1 MKRWFMI
8 AACWS
13 LLFAVLG
20 QPTMAQAKVF
30 KNSFLQFDLPDDW
43 TCVLANTEWI
53 CNPINKAQSREAVL
67 VIAAKAAG
75 PEDNFESFQ
84 KNLAT
89 PRTIQSRIGAPV
101 ESKVLQVKQVRIQG
115 QSWLEALHFGSEIEE
130 FYTQYLVTVK
140 EQLSILVSLSCQK
153 ATFTKYSSLFSRI
166 IPTFRIIAGSNLL
179 KKPLPY
185 LNQPT
190 TPAQPVAVAPN
201 LPEEP
206 RGPEKRPVIFWFL
219 IGLSVLVV
227 TLFIFALKG
236 DSSDRSSRKRSR
248 DRSKPR

>member
-1 MKRWFMI
+1 MI
-8 AACWS
+8 KHCSVLALCWTVLLAAS
-13 LLFAVLG
+13 
-20 QPTMAQAKVF
+20 AQAKVF

-53 CNPINKAQSREAVL
+53 CNPMNKAATREAVL

-84 KNLAT
+84 KNLSL
-89 PRTIQSRIGAPV
+89 PRTIQSRVGAEI
-101 ESKVLQVKQVRIQG
+101 ESKVLQVKPLKIQG
-115 QSWLEALHFGSEIEE
+115 QTWLEALHFGSEIEE

-153 ATFTKYSSLFSRI
+153 AVFTKYSSLFSKI
-166 IPTFRIIAGSNLL
+166 IPTFRIIANNSLL

-185 LNQPT
+185 LVQPST
-190 TPAQPVAVAPN
+190 APQPLPVAPS

-206 RGPEKRPVIFWFL
+206 RGPEKKPVLFWFL
-219 IGLSVLVV
+219 IGLSVVVV

-236 DSSDRSSRKRSR
+236 DPQR
-248 DRSKPR
+248 KPRRRPRPK